1 MSAAKMLCR
10 RLECLNHHSPSPM
23 LAGHGRGHGYGRRGG
38 RAATRA
44 ALNIEEE
51 PILKEPGIA

>member
-1 MSAAKMLCR
+1 MSVAKMSCHR
-10 RLECLNHHSPSPM
+10 SEHLNRCSPSPM
-23 LAGHGRGHGYGRRGG
+23 PAGHGRGHGYGRRGG